1 MEIKKLK
8 NSLKLLDSKNLN
20 ITDYF
25 INVLDHKF
33 NTELLDNKKIKYEF
47 IDAEENIELTKK
59 LGVKQAPTLV
69 VIKNNQQEN
78 IVNLSNIKKF
88 LNE

>member
-33 NTELLDNKKIKYEF
+33 NTELLDNKKIKSLRT
-47 IDAEENIELTKK
+47 IN
-59 LGVKQAPTLV
+59 VAPPM
-69 VIKNNQQEN
+69 
-78 IVNLSNIKKF
+78 S
-88 LNE
+88 

>member
-33 NTELLDNKKIKYEF
+33 NTELLDNKKK
-47 IDAEENIELTKK
+47 
-59 LGVKQAPTLV
+59 
-69 VIKNNQQEN
+69 
-78 IVNLSNIKKF
+78 
-88 LNE
+88 